1 MKSFSKYCEHRDQM
15 QNEDWKKLWA
25 MAKSV
30 PSAFQKAF
38 SSGYEQLKSSAKQN
52 LSKLDLQNL
61 KNAMDKSENQD
72 FKILMNNVIKNYD
85 KHIAKARELRAQ
97 KKSGQQTPAAPAA
110 PAASAR
116 SQAAPAA
123 SARSQAAPAA
133 SARPQ
138 AAPAAS
144 ARPQV
149 KPKPKMAQ
157 KSSPLTDYDQVIQ
170 FHRGRISAK

>member
-38 SSGYEQLKSSAKQN
+38 SSGYEQLKSSAQQN

-85 KHIAKARELRAQ
+85 KHIAKARELRSQ
-97 KKSGQQTPAAPAA
+97 KKSGQQT
-110 PAASAR
+110 
-116 SQAAPAA
+116 QAAPAA
-123 SARSQAAPAA
+123 SARPQAAPAASARPQAAPAA